1 MTEEKGALFD
11 FLNEQTKSNEEEK
24 KETPVQAEVK
34 PQNTLAAFGI
44 QASPRP
50 EVTTQPPAQP
60 PVAPTNDLFAMLNQN
75 ISQVSNHN
83 V

>member
-24 KETPVQAEVK
+24 KEAPVQTEVK

-44 QASPRP
+44 QASPTP
-50 EVTTQPPAQP
+50 EATT
-60 PVAPTNDLFAMLNQN
+60 
-75 ISQVSNHN
+75 
-83 V
+83 